1 MELQF
6 EETMD
11 SIMLKDLTNFQ
22 ALFGFDKKQL
32 DKGYDKTDKTVFPP
46 YWLLELRLNLITEEG
61 GKEWLEAIDKY
72 KKADSIIDLFYVVS
86 GSFIAIG
93 ETTINLPSPTD
104 FNYKI
109 PLDFEQTVV
118 DYQYAWEQQDRRKLV
133 LALRNFYIIAMQR
146 YVICEESGEFK
157 PNLLDKLWN
166 EVHSSNMT
174 KACASEEVAQDTIR
188 LLGEDFNNFTVV
200 KGYDGK
206 FYLHRNSD
214 WKLIKSHQYREANI
228 KDIIDGVV

>member
-1 MELQF
+1 MYPQF

-11 SIMLKDLTNFQ
+11 KIMLSDLKDFQ
-22 ALFGFDKKQL
+22 SLFGFDKKQL

-46 YWLLELRLNLITEEG
+46 YWLLDLRLNLITEEG
-61 GKEWLEAIDKY
+61 GKEWIEATSPV

-93 ETTINLPSPTD
+93 ETEINLPFPSE
-104 FNYKI
+104 FNYKNPI
-109 PLDFEQTVV
+109 DFDQTVT
-118 DYQYAWEQQDRRKLV
+118 DYKFAWEHQYKELLI

-146 YVICEESGEFK
+146 YMVCEESNEFK

-174 KACASEEVAQDTIR
+174 KACASEEVAQDTVR
-188 LLGEDFNNFTVV
+188 LLSEDFNNFTVV
-200 KGYDGK
+200 KGFDGK

-214 WKLIKSHQYREANI
+214 WKLIKSHQYREANLEQFFN
-228 KDIIDGVV
+228 

>member
-1 MELQF
+1 MYPQF

-11 SIMLKDLTNFQ
+11 KIMLSDLKDFQ
-22 ALFGFDKKQL
+22 SLFGFDKKQL

-61 GKEWLEAIDKY
+61 GKEWIEAILPV

-93 ETTINLPSPTD
+93 ETEINLPSPID
-104 FNYKI
+104 FNYRNPI
-109 PLDFEQTVV
+109 DFEQTVA
-118 DYQYAWEQQDRRKLV
+118 DYKFAWEHQDREL
-133 LALRNFYIIAMQR
+133 LILSLRNFYIIAMQR
-146 YVICEESGEFK
+146 YVVCEESNQFK

-174 KACASEEVAQDTIR
+174 KACASEEVAQDTVR

-200 KGYDGK
+200 KGFDGK

-214 WKLIKSHQYREANI
+214 WKLIKSHQYREANLEQFFN
-228 KDIIDGVV
+228 